1 MHECRFKDAVCHA
14 CKKRGHIAKVC
25 HSKKSDS
32 PHRKQKAVRQKRRA
46 NIVDVEQKPDGG
58 EEDLPTFLIGY
69 LRAEADPITVDLT
82 LNGQRTAMELDTGA
96 AVSLISEETYRKLL
110 STSALKTTSV
120 NLQTYTGQ
128 SMSVA
133 GQIEVEVRY
142 QQQTHT
148 LPLFLVTGEGPSL
161 LGRNWLKHL
170 ILDWKTIGLV
180 SRCHGEERVK
190 YLLQKYE
197 SVFTE
202 GIGIM
207 TQYQAKLT
215 LKSDTTP
222 VFKKPRPVYHLP

>member
-1 MHECRFKDAVCHA
+1 
-14 CKKRGHIAKVC
+14 
-25 HSKKSDS
+25 
-32 PHRKQKAVRQKRRA
+32 
-46 NIVDVEQKPDGG
+46 
-58 EEDLPTFLIGY
+58 
-69 LRAEADPITVDLT
+69 
-82 LNGQRTAMELDTGA
+82 MELDTGA

-110 STSALKTTSV
+110 PTSALKPTSV
-120 NLQTYTGQ
+120 NLRTYTGQ

-148 LPLFLVTGEGPSL
+148 LPLFVVTGEGPSL

-190 YLLQKYE
+190 DLLRKYE
-197 SVFTE
+197 FVFTE
-202 GIGIM
+202 GMGTM

-215 LKSDTTP
+215 LKPDTTP
-222 VFKKPRPVYHLP
+222 VFKKPRPVPFTLRDTLSQELDRLESDGIIEKVDHSDWASPIVPVPKGDGKIRICGDYKVTVNSHLQVDQYPLPKPDELFTALVGGKTLH

>member
-1 MHECRFKDAVCHA
+1 
-14 CKKRGHIAKVC
+14 
-25 HSKKSDS
+25 
-32 PHRKQKAVRQKRRA
+32 
-46 NIVDVEQKPDGG
+46 
-58 EEDLPTFLIGY
+58 
-69 LRAEADPITVDLT
+69 
-82 LNGQRTAMELDTGA
+82 MELDTGA

-110 STSALKTTSV
+110 PTSALKPTLV

-148 LPLFLVTGEGPSL
+148 LPLFVVTGKGPSL

-180 SRCHGEERVK
+180 SRCHGEEKVK
-190 YLLQKYE
+190 DLLQKYE

-202 GIGIM
+202 GIGTM
-207 TQYQAKLT
+207 T
-215 LKSDTTP
+215 
-222 VFKKPRPVYHLP
+222 